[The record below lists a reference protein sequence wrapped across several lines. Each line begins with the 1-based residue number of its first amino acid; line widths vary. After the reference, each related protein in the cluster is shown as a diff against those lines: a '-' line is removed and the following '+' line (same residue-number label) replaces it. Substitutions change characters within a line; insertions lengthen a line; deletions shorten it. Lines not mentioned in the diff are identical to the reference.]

1 MYLHPPSKFK
11 IKYILYITLRW
22 RSIKERHL
30 GWREREGETVRE
42 TLDGDR
48 EAIVRERDIGWK
60 ERKDRD
66 IDGEI
71 LDGERGEIERDLG

>member
-1 MYLHPPSKFK
+1 M
-11 IKYILYITLRW
+11 
-22 RSIKERHL
+22 
-30 GWREREGETVRE
+30 RE